1 MNGKFLQ
8 KMKKILLDF
17 VGLEEEEIDTR
28 DPSELTE
35 AERWVRDEIAYG
47 RFVKN
52 AMSFQCFGIHYSE
65 SYLRSKPA
73 EEVYAQWQK
82 DLAEIDDYIEKC
94 MQEGIEE
101 RRLREE
107 QEQEQLRLKAERKQ
121 ERQRKRQERKDRRRK
136 RKEKMDVSLQEQDPK
151 KTAV

>member
-8 KMKKILLDF
+8 KMKKILLNF

-73 EEVYAQWQK
+73 E
-82 DLAEIDDYIEKC
+82 
-94 MQEGIEE
+94 
-101 RRLREE
+101 
-107 QEQEQLRLKAERKQ
+107 
-121 ERQRKRQERKDRRRK
+121 
-136 RKEKMDVSLQEQDPK
+136 
-151 KTAV
+151 